1 MNNIQFS
8 PTSFQNQL
16 SGPNAFYNN
25 QDYIKN
31 TQEDFAKTQPLPK
44 VYTIN
49 FETRLVRI
57 IKLIVSIILFPL
69 YYFHVLAAKI
79 LLPASNSD
87 SLMYRPPN
95 YLVSIREAVNLTGPW
110 LYKRINVEVDGYSID
125 ATIMGTADTL
135 NNGRWVLS
143 SGGNGEFYEN
153 KLESNEF
160 KQILSTLNGN
170 ALVFNYPGVG
180 SSSGMP
186 NKNAMVK
193 AYRAMLH
200 FLEDKEGIGAK
211 QIIGYGHSI
220 GGGVQSEALKSHV
233 LKTEENIHYVFVKS
247 RTFSDLTAA
256 AKSITNRVIGSLV
269 TILGWNF
276 ASVES
281 SKKLQVHEIIL
292 QTARVSNCYKILFDS
307 SKIIDDGII
316 SAEASLAKNLLD
328 DPTCPRDNKTFIG
341 IPETH
346 NMELLGPTLIAD
358 MINLKLPKL
367 EAQTASV

>member
-16 SGPNAFYNN
+16 SGPNAFHNN

-31 TQEDFAKTQPLPK
+31 TQEDFAKTRPLPK

-79 LLPASNSD
+79 ILPASNPD
-87 SLMYRPPN
+87 FLMGRQSN
-95 YLVSIREAVNLTGPW
+95 FAVNTRKEVNLDGPW
-110 LYKRINVEVDGYSID
+110 LYKRITVEVDGYSVD
-125 ATIMGTADTL
+125 ATIMGTADTI

-143 SGGNGEFYEN
+143 SNSNGEFYEPY
-153 KLESNEF
+153 LGSYGF
-160 KQILSTLNGN
+160 QQILSSLNGN
-170 ALVFNYPGVG
+170 ALLFNYPGVG

-193 AYRAMLH
+193 SYRAMLH

-211 QIIGYGHSI
+211 QIIGYGYSI
-220 GGGVQSEALKSHV
+220 GGGVQGEVLKSHV
-233 LKTEENIHYVFVKS
+233 LKTNENIHYVFVKN
-247 RTFSDLTAA
+247 RTFSNLTAT

-269 TILGWNF
+269 TLLGWNIDC
-276 ASVES
+276 VES

-292 QTARVSNCYKILFDS
+292 QTARVRNCYKILSDS